1 MKKGKK
7 IILGTIS
14 IGVLIAATL
23 VPVFLFSNDEENNQ
37 ETDQKIVDDYVE
49 KLKKL
54 TPKEVTISAT
64 SGSVTKN
71 KNSILSAIKG
81 LDKFPSIPSGVTL
94 EIKDDSKNLT
104 LQGIAITLVVKKL
117 TINEEVSGFKAK
129 KSKTKVELDT
139 DSIKNVKKIL
149 DDKTSKLVT
158 IINAQAKVGDS
169 GANAKIVAE
178 IQKAIG
184 SSNLDGV
191 TISIKADTKN
201 EDIIDTGLGTGF
213 IITLSKGTAQS
224 LEIDNWKVKRTKTQ
238 SEQDTDSV
246 NKVKKI
252 LDDKTSKLLTIES
265 AKAKVGDS
273 GVAAK
278 IVDEIEKAIGPSN
291 LEGITINVKPDTTD
305 GKIIDTGLGT
315 SFIITLSKG
324 TAQSVEIDNWKVKRT
339 KPPEE
344 LTLDQL
350 DTDSVN
356 SVKKIL
362 DDKSL
367 KLVTIESAEAKVGD
381 ITANAKIVAKI
392 QEAIGTS
399 NLDGVKIS
407 VKPGSTDAN
416 IPNVEPGIGFIITLS
431 KGIASEEIS
440 GWKVTR
446 TKTATELDTDSVN
459 NVKAI
464 FDKEDP
470 KLVTIESAEAKVGDA
485 TANAKIVAKLQ
496 EVIKSSNL
504 EGVTISVKAGST
516 DANIPNVEPGIGFII
531 TLSKG
536 IASEEISGWK
546 VTRTKTAT
554 ELDTDSV
561 NSVKKILDDKSS
573 KLVRI
578 INVEAKVGDA
588 RANAKIVAKLQE
600 TIGTSNLDEVT
611 ISVKPGSTDANI
623 PNVEPGI
630 GFIITLSK
638 GTGQAVDIDNWK
650 VTRTKPQSELDTDS
664 VNSVKKILDDKSSKL
679 VRIINV
685 EAKVGDA
692 RANAK
697 IVAKLQEAIGTSN
710 LDEVTISVKPGS
722 TDANIPNAEPGI
734 DFIITLS
741 KGTGQAVEI
750 DNWKVTR
757 TKPQSELDADSVNSV
772 KKILDDKSSKLV
784 TIINVE
790 AKVGDARANAKIVA
804 KLQEA
809 IGTSNLDEVTI
820 SVKPGSTD
828 ANIPNAEP
836 GIDFIITLSKGTG
849 QAVDID
855 NWKVTRTKPQSEL
868 DADSVN
874 SVKKILD
881 DKSSKLVTIINVEAK
896 VGDARANAKIVA
908 KLQEA
913 IGTSN
918 LDEVTISVKPGS
930 TDANI
935 PNAEPGIDFIITL
948 SKGTGQAVDIDNWKV
963 TRTKPQSELDADSIN
978 GVQRIL
984 NGHSPKLVTII
995 NAQAKVGD
1003 AGVAEKIL
1011 AKLKKIIK
1019 PTNLND
1025 VTIEIKPNSDDRN
1038 IIDYGSGTEF
1048 MITLSK
1054 GEASSV
1060 NITGWKVI
1068 RTKPQS
1074 ELDANSINVVQRILN
1089 RHSPKLVTI
1098 QNEEAKVGDAGVPEK
1113 IVAELKKI
1121 LVARVLEGV
1130 TIEVKHD
1137 SDDANIID
1145 TGNGIGFIITLSKGD
1160 APSVDIDN
1168 WKVLRTKTSD
1178 ETTSDNYKNTLINS
1192 YDFNS
1197 PLITKILIKI
1207 DSVSGTTLEQNK
1219 VAIIKAIKE
1228 TYRFVLPPAGFDI
1241 RLKPGQNEVITTIGV
1256 GVDIEIFK
1264 VDTQNT
1270 LTSILKS
1277 EIYSFKVQK
1286 NQTLFEKINSYFS
1299 NKDNRIMGVP
1309 YESPAMDSSYKNLD
1323 DNGVLTAIKKALFF
1337 ANPDFWTTAL
1347 LDEITLKE
1355 SQNINKL
1362 DAARDIIIKYGK
1374 TPNEEERT
1382 INVKKYS
1389 KGETIQK
1396 YFDANDNNKYFD
1408 IPSWINIENPR
1419 DILNAIKDILVSRDS
1434 NVWTI
1439 TKNTISVSRNNR
1451 INELKKGAD
1460 IYTIFIVTYEF
1471 NEDESKEINLLVRHL
1486 SLGLAAQGYFLNNEA
1501 RKINIPSSNATLNN
1515 AEKIFNAI
1523 KNQLKAKD
1531 PWTWKD
1537 QLLNQL
1543 AISSTNQ
1550 TASLTK
1556 GDLPKP
1562 FIVEYRDN
1570 ANEVVT
1576 LMLKVKHL
1584 S

>member
-104 LQGIAITLVVKKL
+104 LQGIAITLVVKKS

-169 GANAKIVAE
+169 GVPTKIVAE

-278 IVDEIEKAIGPSN
+278 IVAEIQKAIGPSN
-291 LEGITINVKPDTTD
+291 LEGITINVKADTTD
-305 GKIIDTGLGT
+305 GEIIDTGLGT

-367 KLVTIESAEAKVGD
+367 KLVTIESAEAKVGN
-381 ITANAKIVAKI
+381 ITANAKIVAK
-392 QEAIGTS
+392 
-399 NLDGVKIS
+399 LK
-407 VKPGSTDAN
+407 
-416 IPNVEPGIGFIITLS
+416 
-431 KGIASEEIS
+431 
-440 GWKVTR
+440 
-446 TKTATELDTDSVN
+446 
-459 NVKAI
+459 
-464 FDKEDP
+464 
-470 KLVTIESAEAKVGDA
+470 
-485 TANAKIVAKLQ
+485 

-504 EGVTISVKAGST
+504 EGVTISVKPDST
-516 DANIPNVEPGIGFII
+516 DANIPNVEPGISFII

-536 IASEEISGWK
+536 SASEEISDWK
-546 VTRTKTAT
+546 VTRTKTTT
-554 ELDTDSV
+554 ELNTDSVNSVKKILDDKSSKLVRIENVQAKVGDSEANAKIVDEIEKAIGTSNLVGVTIGVKADVTDGDIIDSGLGTGFIMTLSKGSVSEEISDWKILRTKPSEEVDTDSV

-578 INVEAKVGDA
+578 ENAVAKVGDSE
-588 RANAKIVAKLQE
+588 ANAKIVDEIEKA
-600 TIGTSNLDEVT
+600 IGTSNLAGVT
-611 ISVKPGSTDANI
+611 IGVKADVTDGDIIDSGPGT
-623 PNVEPGI
+623 

-638 GTGQAVDIDNWK
+638 GSASEEISDWK
-650 VTRTKPQSELDTDS
+650 ILRTKPIEEVDTDS

-679 VRIINV
+679 VTIENV
-685 EAKVGDA
+685 QAKVGDSE
-692 RANAK
+692 ANAK
-697 IVAKLQEAIGTSN
+697 IVDEIEKAIGTSN
-710 LDEVTISVKPGS
+710 LAGVTIGVKADVTNG
-722 TDANIPNAEPGI
+722 DII
-734 DFIITLS
+734 DSGLGTGFIITLS
-741 KGTGQAVEI
+741 KGSASEEI
-750 DNWKVTR
+750 SDWKILR
-757 TKPQSELDADSVNSV
+757 TKPSEEVDTNSVNSVKKILDDKSSKLVTIENVQAKVGDSEANAKIVDEIEKAIGTSNLAGVTIGVKADVTDGDIIDSGPGTGFIITLSKGSASEEISDWKILRTKPSEEVDTDSVNSV

-784 TIINVE
+784 TIENVQ
-790 AKVGDARANAKIVA
+790 AKVGDSEANAKIVDEIE
-804 KLQEA
+804 KA
-809 IGTSNLDEVTI
+809 IGTSNLAGVTI
-820 SVKPGSTD
+820 GVKADVTD
-828 ANIPNAEP
+828 GDI
-836 GIDFIITLSKGTG
+836 IDSGLGTGFIITLSKGS
-849 QAVDID
+849 ASEEISD
-855 NWKVTRTKPQSEL
+855 WKILRTKPSEEV
-868 DADSVN
+868 DTDSVN

-881 DKSSKLVTIINVEAK
+881 DKSSKLVTIENVQAK
-896 VGDARANAKIVA
+896 VGDSEVNAKIVDEIE
-908 KLQEA
+908 KA

-918 LDEVTISVKPGS
+918 L
-930 TDANI
+930 
-935 PNAEPGIDFIITL
+935 
-948 SKGTGQAVDIDNWKV
+948 
-963 TRTKPQSELDADSIN
+963 
-978 GVQRIL
+978 
-984 NGHSPKLVTII
+984 
-995 NAQAKVGD
+995 
-1003 AGVAEKIL
+1003 AG
-1011 AKLKKIIK
+1011 
-1019 PTNLND
+1019 
-1025 VTIEIKPNSDDRN
+1025 VTIEVKPDDDDRN
-1038 IIDYGSGTEF
+1038 IIDYGNGTEF
-1048 MITLSK
+1048 IITLSK

-1074 ELDANSINVVQRILN
+1074 ELDANSINGVQRILN
-1089 RHSPKLVTI
+1089 NHSPKLVTI
-1098 QNEEAKVGDAGVPEK
+1098 QNEEAKVGDAGVAEK
-1113 IVAELKKI
+1113 IVVELKKI
-1121 LVARVLEGV
+1121 LVARVLDGV
-1130 TIEVKHD
+1130 TIEVKANAMD
-1137 SDDANIID
+1137 ENIID

-1168 WKVLRTKTSD
+1168 WKVKRTKTTD
-1178 ETTSDNYKNTLINS
+1178 ETISDNYKNALINS
-1192 YDFNS
+1192 YSFNN

-1207 DSVSGTTLEQNK
+1207 DSASGTTLEQNK

-1228 TYRFVLPPAGFDI
+1228 TYRFVLPPTGFDI
-1241 RLKPGQNEVITTIGV
+1241 RLKPGQDEIITTIGV

-1264 VDTQNT
+1264 IDTQNA

-1277 EIYSFKVQK
+1277 EINSFKVQK

-1309 YESPAMDSSYKNLD
+1309 YESPAIDSSYKNLD

-1355 SQNINKL
+1355 SQNINNL
-1362 DAARDIIIKYGK
+1362 DAARDIIIKHGK
-1374 TPNEEERT
+1374 TPNEQEIP

-1389 KGETIQK
+1389 IGETIEE
-1396 YFDANDNNKYFD
+1396 YFRTTKNRYFD
-1408 IPSWINIENPR
+1408 IHPEVRIASKNNILEAVRNILVQR
-1419 DILNAIKDILVSRDS
+1419 DSKVWTIIKDIILTPRSNIVSS
-1434 NVWTI
+1434 LN
-1439 TKNTISVSRNNR
+1439 
-1451 INELKKGAD
+1451 KGSGG
-1460 IYTIFIVTYEF
+1460 YTWFQIRYLF
-1471 NEDESKEINLLVRHL
+1471 NEGKREYKEIRLFVRHL
-1486 SLGLAAQGYFLNNEA
+1486 SNGLAVQRYFLNNEA
-1501 RKINIPSSNATLNN
+1501 RKINIPSSTATLNN
-1515 AEKIFNAI
+1515 AEEIFNAI

-1550 TASLTK
+1550 TASLVK
-1556 GDLPKP
+1556 GEFAKP
-1562 FIVEYRDN
+1562 FIVEYTN
-1570 ANEVVT
+1570 GANKVT